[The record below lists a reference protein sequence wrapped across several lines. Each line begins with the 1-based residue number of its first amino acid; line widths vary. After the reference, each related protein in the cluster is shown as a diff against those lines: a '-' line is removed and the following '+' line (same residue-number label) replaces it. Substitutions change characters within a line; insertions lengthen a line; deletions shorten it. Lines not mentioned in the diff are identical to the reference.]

1 MDELKIYY
9 SSGNNYTNEYS
20 GEIQKSIGGII
31 TNTEVP
37 DGLRNL
43 FGTVSLRMV
52 SQGISDY
59 RAVYLRNGGV
69 APDDI
74 SNLRLYVNVPI
85 LAPTTDP
92 STLTPNVGDM
102 YIVPPNSIGAWLG
115 EDGKKAVWDGAEWTF
130 SFAPFATYEFGFQTP
145 VDIDIDINP
154 ILITEGYVVPL
165 ENVFQ
170 APRGVTFVSANTVA
184 NEITIGTGD
193 LIVGQNLCM
202 WIKRTIFEY
211 PLNTDDLVIDL
222 SLIHI

>member
-1 MDELKIYY
+1 
-9 SSGNNYTNEYS
+9 
-20 GEIQKSIGGII
+20 
-31 TNTEVP
+31 
-37 DGLRNL
+37 
-43 FGTVSLRMV
+43 
-52 SQGISDY
+52 
-59 RAVYLRNGGV
+59 
-69 APDDI
+69 
-74 SNLRLYVNVPI
+74 
-85 LAPTTDP
+85 
-92 STLTPNVGDM
+92 M

-211 PLNTDDLVIDL
+211 PLNTDDLVIDKG
-222 SLIHI
+222 SIFEEEDIPIIFNYDTP